1 MKQRAMDVSD
11 TELAI
16 LDILWE
22 TGEATIRQ
30 IDERLYER
38 PTTATY
44 ATVQKL
50 LERLEAKRCVSRDRS
65 GFAHLFRATVERRT
79 LIDQRLQEVADKLC
93 GGSLTPLITHLVDGK
108 RLSERDRQAL
118 KRWIDE
124 QMEMTLFDI

>member
-1 MKQRAMDVSD
+1 MKSRSVDVSE

-16 LDILWE
+16 LEVLWKL
-22 TGEATIRQ
+22 GEATIRQ
-30 IDERLYER
+30 IDERLYDS

-50 LERLEAKRCVSRDRS
+50 LERLEAKGCVSRDRS
-65 GFAHLFRATVERRT
+65 GFAHLFRATVDRRT

-108 RLSERDRQAL
+108 QLSARDRQAL
-118 KRWIDE
+118 KKW
-124 QMEMTLFDI
+124 MEDQV